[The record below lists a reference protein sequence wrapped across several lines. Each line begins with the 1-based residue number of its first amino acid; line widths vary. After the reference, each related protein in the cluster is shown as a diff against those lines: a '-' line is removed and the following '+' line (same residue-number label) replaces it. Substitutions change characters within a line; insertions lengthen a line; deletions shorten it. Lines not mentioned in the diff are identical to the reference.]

1 MCVRSA
7 GFHFKTTEMTRE
19 HCCAAH
25 QPHPSVSSMVWICTD
40 MEGAIFWV
48 LASAEADLES
58 SNDLKLLLAVGE
70 LWKVLSG

>member
-1 MCVRSA
+1 
-7 GFHFKTTEMTRE
+7 
-19 HCCAAH
+19 
-25 QPHPSVSSMVWICTD
+25 MVWICTD